1 MSTDETSTEETVE
14 ETTEASEEVAE
25 ETQESSAPVDPIN
38 VLTDM
43 QQLEVKIVRFSRL
56 RDVLVE
62 QDKVWAEEHTA
73 KRVALLEEAGLLEQF
88 KEMDAEVAQHRAQY
102 KANVD
107 PITASIQVLSA
118 YRMSKIQ
125 GTEFGQM
132 ETLEKVW
139 KFEEQVFSGVQKA
152 QEDQEASVEE
162 PVVEETEEKSEE

>member
-25 ETQESSAPVDPIN
+25 ETQESSALEN
-38 VLTDM
+38 M
-43 QQLEVKIVRFSRL
+43 QLLEVKIVRFSRL
-56 RDVLVE
+56 RDALVE
-62 QDKVWAEEHTA
+62 QDKKWAEEHTA

-88 KEMDAEVAQHRAQY
+88 KEMDAEVAEHRAQF

-107 PITASIQVLSA
+107 PITASIQVLSE

-125 GTEFGQM
+125 GRAFTQM

>member
-25 ETQESSAPVDPIN
+25 ESQESSAPVDPMG
-38 VLTDM
+38 LLSDM
-43 QQLEVKIVRFSRL
+43 HQLEVKIVRFSKL

-62 QDKVWAEEHTA
+62 QDKKWAEEHTA
-73 KRVALLEEAGLLEQF
+73 KRVALLEEAGLLEKF
-88 KEMDAEVAQHRAQY
+88 KEMDAEVALHRSQF

-125 GTEFGQM
+125 GTEFPQM

-139 KFEEQVFSGVQKA
+139 EFEKQVFSGVKT

>member
-25 ETQESSAPVDPIN
+25 ETQESSADPIN

-56 RDVLVE
+56 RDALLD
-62 QDKVWAEEHTA
+62 QDKKWAEEHTA
-73 KRVALLEEAGLLEQF
+73 KRIALLEEAGLLEQF
-88 KEMDAEVAQHRAQY
+88 KEMDAEVAEHRAQF

-107 PITASIQVLSA
+107 PITASIQVLSE

-125 GTEFGQM
+125 GTEFAQM

-139 KFEEQVFSGVQKA
+139 TFEEQVFSGVQKA